1 VSLPP
6 ASESGKSSAM
16 ATPAWAA
23 GATRPQAFLRG
34 FVVMVE
40 TPGLVLF
47 ASALGFGALAR
58 DSGFELGHAV
68 FLTAVFYALP
78 GQVLLVDQFAR
89 GSAILAAAF
98 AVSLTGIRLF
108 PMTVTLI
115 PLVRDDR
122 SPRWLTLL
130 VAHYVAVTAWV
141 EAQRR
146 LLPLPAHL
154 RLLHFLGLGS
164 ALLCNT
170 TAGTVLG
177 FLLVGGVSAVVSAA
191 FLFMTPL
198 YFLTSLVATSRT
210 AADRLAVMF
219 GLALGPPLFLLLP
232 GFDLLAAGVIGG
244 TLAHR
249 LGKHY
254 Q

>member
-1 VSLPP
+1 VSPP
-6 ASESGKSSAM
+6 PTSEPGQTA
-16 ATPAWAA
+16 APPWAA
-23 GATRPQAFLRG
+23 GATRLEAFLRG
-34 FVVMVE
+34 FPVMIE
-40 TPGLVLF
+40 TPGLVLL
-47 ASALGFGALAR
+47 ASAIGFGALAR
-58 DSGFELGHAV
+58 DSGFDLGQAV
-68 FLTAVFYALP
+68 FITAVFYALP

-122 SPRWLTLL
+122 APRWLSLL
-130 VAHYVAVTAWV
+130 AAHYVAVTAWV
-141 EAQRR
+141 EAHRR

-154 RLLHFLGLGS
+154 RLFHFLGLGS

-170 TAGTVLG
+170 GTGTAIGY
-177 FLLVGGVSAVVSAA
+177 LLAGSVSVALSAA

-210 AADRLAVMF
+210 NADRLAVAL
-219 GLALGPPLFLLLP
+219 GLALGPPLFLLVP
-232 GFDLLAAGVIGG
+232 GFDLLAAGLIGG
-244 TLAHR
+244 TIAYSLGRHR
-249 LGKHY
+249 R
-254 Q
+254 